1 MRKSYGKIDSLKD
14 VQRQKRRLS
23 IRKKVNGTETRPR
36 VCATKSNKH
45 LSVQIINDVN
55 STTFFTVSTFGKN
68 AVEGNSDTRV
78 TEVGKK
84 IAAQLKAK
92 NISAAVFDRAGYR
105 YTGIIAKLAQS
116 IRENGIQI

>member
-1 MRKSYGKIDSLKD
+1 MRKPYGKIDSLKD
-14 VQRQKRRLS
+14 AQRQKRRLS
-23 IRKKVNGTETRPR
+23 IRKKVSGTDLRPR

-68 AVEGNSDTRV
+68 AVLGNSDTRV
-78 TEVGKK
+78 LEVGKN
-84 IAAQLKAK
+84 IAAKLKAK
-92 NISAAVFDRAGYR
+92 NITTAVFDRAGYR

>member
-14 VQRQKRRLS
+14 LQRQKRRLS
-23 IRKKVNGTETRPR
+23 IRKKVSGTEIRPR

-68 AVEGNSDTRV
+68 AVEGNADTRV

-84 IAAQLKAK
+84 IATQLKAK

>member
-1 MRKSYGKIDSLKD
+1 MRKVYGKIDSLKD
-14 VQRQKRRLS
+14 LQRQKRRLS
-23 IRKKVNGTETRPR
+23 IRKKVSGTESRPR
-36 VCATKSNKH
+36 VCAMKSNKH
-45 LSVQIINDVN
+45 LSVQIINDAN

-68 AVEGNSDTRV
+68 AITGNSETRV
-78 TEVGKK
+78 LEVGKK

-92 NISAAVFDRAGYR
+92 NISSAVFDRAGYR